1 MKKLFSN
8 KLFYIIIPFFG
19 LAALPAKA
27 VCPVCVVAV
36 GAGLGLSEYLGIDD
50 TLAGVWIG
58 GLLVALVLWTIN
70 WLNKKNWLTS
80 TRRAVL
86 FPSRKRIDNQ
96 TLRDIAVFILYYGL
110 TLWPLWTSNIIGL
123 PDNRLWGVDKLL
135 LGVTAG
141 SLGFI
146 GATFW
151 YERIK
156 KRRGRAHFPFQKVA
170 MPVGAL
176 IILDIIF
183 YFLTK

>member
-1 MKKLFSN
+1 MKKLFY
-8 KLFYIIIPFFG
+8 LIIPFLS

-58 GLLVALVLWTIN
+58 GLLVALVIWTIN

-80 TRRAVL
+80 SRVAGLFQKRR
-86 FPSRKRIDNQ
+86 RIDIQ
-96 TLRDIAVFILYYGL
+96 DLRDIVIFILYYGL
-110 TLWPLWTSNIIGL
+110 TLWPLWAKNIIGL
-123 PDNRLWGVDKLL
+123 PSNRLWGVDKLI

-141 SLGFI
+141 SLGFL

-176 IILDIIF
+176 IILNIVF